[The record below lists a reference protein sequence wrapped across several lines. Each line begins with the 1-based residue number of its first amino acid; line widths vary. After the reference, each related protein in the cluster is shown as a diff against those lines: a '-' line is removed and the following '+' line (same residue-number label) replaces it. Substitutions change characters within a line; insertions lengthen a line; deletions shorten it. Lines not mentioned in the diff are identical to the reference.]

1 LGAFDETKAPFFKI
15 IRDMRLIT
23 KQVSFFVLIIIVGLI
38 TWLARVVGRSVMKK
52 SDITFEDAAE
62 VPNNSIRLMDKRLWL
77 KTGRLFNV

>member
-1 LGAFDETKAPFFKI
+1 
-15 IRDMRLIT
+15 MRLIT

-62 VPNNSIRLMDKRLWL
+62 VPDNSIRLMDKRLWL